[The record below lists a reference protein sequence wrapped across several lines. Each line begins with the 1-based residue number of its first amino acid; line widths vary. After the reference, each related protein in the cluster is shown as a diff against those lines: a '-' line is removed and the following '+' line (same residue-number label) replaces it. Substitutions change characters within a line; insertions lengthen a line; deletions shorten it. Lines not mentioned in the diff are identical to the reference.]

1 MIDVVDSIR
10 VVTVCVVGGVVVD
23 AVVLDSPGFQM
34 LKVQNVGSVILI
46 DSGPILKKRIRDEEV
61 KSFLIYPLLHTTKFG
76 TT

>member
-1 MIDVVDSIR
+1 LIDVVDSIR

-34 LKVQNVGSVILI
+34 LKVQNVTSVILI
-46 DSGPILKKRIRDEEV
+46 DSGPVLQKRIRDEQVE
-61 KSFLIYPLLHTTKFG
+61 SLLTYSLHTTKFN